1 VQASRFSLVNSTSV
15 LKILHPQ
22 YPGYPFGYILEVIKA
37 ADYLIDLGQEGGD
50 GGGRLV
56 TAGPPEEVAQYPA
69 SHTGRFLRQI
79 LQ

>member
-1 VQASRFSLVNSTSV
+1 VQPSSSSLVNSTSV
-15 LKILHPQ
+15 LKTLHPQ
-22 YPGYPFGYILEVIKA
+22 HPGYPFGYILEIIKT
-37 ADYLIDLGQEGGD
+37 ADYLIDLGPEGGD

-56 TAGPPEEVAQYPA
+56 AAGPPEEVAQHPD